1 MIARRLSR
9 ALPVVAGLVLAAGW
23 FAPAPFGAAL
33 NGVALA
39 QDKDKPAV
47 QPPKP
52 ALKPPV
58 FLDPIPAKEALT
70 KFKLPEGFKISL
82 FAAEPD
88 VVQPIAFTIDDRGRL
103 WVVENLSYPTW
114 KETGSDRIS
123 IFEDTNNDGTFDKK
137 KVFWDKGRYATGV
150 LLGFGGVF
158 VCDAPDL
165 LFIPDKN
172 GDDVPD
178 GPPEVLLTGW
188 STKGKHN
195 VLNALKWG
203 PDGWLYGCNGITA
216 PSKVGTPGTP
226 EDKRVEINCGVWRW
240 HPTKKIFDVVAH
252 GTTNPWGLDFDEYGQ
267 MFITNCVIK
276 HLFHVVPGGHYE
288 RMFGNDVNPYSYGLM
303 QGCADHIHWAEG
315 TKWTDSRG
323 GKGDHDAPGGG
334 HAHAGLMLY
343 YGDNWPSE
351 YRGRAF
357 MCNIHGNRVNQD
369 ILERKGS
376 GYVAKHARDFAFAN
390 DVFFRGLEMQY
401 GPDGGVYITD
411 WCDTGECHDYDT
423 ADIRN
428 GRIYKITFGE
438 KKQAQFDFK
447 NATVEQHIAFQ
458 KHSNEWVVRQS
469 RRALQERA
477 ATLTPDSR
485 MALAD
490 ALFKACFTRD
500 AKHRLRLIWAHF
512 AVTGDVTQMDGSRNW
527 LSDQSE
533 HIRAWEVRL
542 QHETDSHYGMKKR
555 LLAMVAEED
564 RSPLVRLHVA
574 STLQRIK
581 FEDRWP
587 IAEALLAHAEDAD
600 DANIPLM
607 IWYGIE
613 PIVAAD
619 KEKAIALAAKAKIPL
634 VRQFI
639 AKRIAAGAEAPK
651 KEEKK

>member
-323 GKGDHDAPGGG
+323 GKGAADPGLTLL
-334 HAHAGLMLY
+334 ASWTVAL
-343 YGDNWPSE
+343 
-351 YRGRAF
+351 RARPAEEKT
-357 MCNIHGNRVNQD
+357 MS
-369 ILERKGS
+369 GS
-376 GYVAKHARDFAFAN
+376 DLARDLDLALSRQALHELLTAYCRGVDRADAALLASCFHDDAVVVTGTLNGPAREFVPGMTALLRQN
-390 DVFFRGLEMQY
+390 VKRVFHS
-401 GPDGGVYITD
+401 V
-411 WCDTGECHDYDT
+411 
-423 ADIRN
+423 
-428 GRIYKITFGE
+428 
-438 KKQAQFDFK
+438 
-447 NATVEQHIAFQ
+447 
-458 KHSNEWVVRQS
+458 SNEWFQIAGDRAVGESYAIAVGTVSENGTDVDSLVGGRYLDRFE
-469 RRALQERA
+469 RRAGVW
-477 ATLTPDSR
+477 
-485 MALAD
+485 
-490 ALFKACFTRD
+490 K
-500 AKHRLRLIWAHF
+500 
-512 AVTGDVTQMDGSRNW
+512 
-527 LSDQSE
+527 
-533 HIRAWEVRL
+533 
-542 QHETDSHYGMKKR
+542 
-555 LLAMVAEED
+555 
-564 RSPLVRLHVA
+564 
-574 STLQRIK
+574 
-581 FEDRWP
+581 
-587 IAEALLAHAEDAD
+587 IAERVFVQDWNMRQPSTAAFDEAFYAGLKLRGC
-600 DANIPLM
+600 
-607 IWYGIE
+607 YGPSDPVYAFWRE
-613 PIVAAD
+613 
-619 KEKAIALAAKAKIPL
+619 
-634 VRQFI
+634 
-639 AKRIAAGAEAPK
+639 
-651 KEEKK
+651 

>member
-23 FAPAPFGAAL
+23 LAPAPFGAAL
-33 NGVALA
+33 NGVAHA
-39 QDKDKPAV
+39 QDKDKPAA
-47 QPPKP
+47 QPAPKP
-52 ALKPPV
+52 APRPPV
-58 FLDPIPAKEALT
+58 FLDPIPAKEAVT

-114 KETGSDRIS
+114 KETGGDRIT
-123 IFEDTNNDGTFDKK
+123 IFEDTDNDGTFDKK
-137 KVFWDKGRYATGV
+137 KIFWDKGRYTTGV

-216 PSKVGTPGTP
+216 PSMVGKPETP
-226 EDKRVEINCGVWRW
+226 EKERVEINCGVWRW
-240 HPTKKIFDVVAH
+240 HPTTKSFEVVAH

-276 HLFHVVPGGHYE
+276 HMFHIVPGGHYE
-288 RMFGNDVNPYSYGLM
+288 RMFGNDVNPHSYGLM
-303 QGCADHIHWAEG
+303 QSCADHIHWAEG

-323 GKGDHDAPGGG
+323 GKGDHDGPGGG
-334 HAHAGLMLY
+334 HAHAGLMIY

-369 ILERKGS
+369 ILERKSS

-423 ADIRN
+423 ADVRN
-428 GRIYKITFGE
+428 GRIYKITYGDV
-438 KKQAQFDFK
+438 KKSG
-447 NATVEQHIAFQ
+447 Q
-458 KHSNEWVVRQS
+458 KRLREMDDVALVGLLKHKNEWFARNARLV
-469 RRALQERA
+469 LQERGH
-477 ATLTPDSR
+477 DVNSR
-485 MALAD
+485 DAIFGLIGLFRDRDELVTTRLRALWALHAIDRAD
-490 ALFKACFTRD
+490 AD
-500 AKHRLRLIWAHF
+500 AIF
-512 AVTGDVTQMDGSRNW
+512 GMDDENE
-527 LSDQSE
+527 L
-533 HIRAWEVRL
+533 IRAWCVRL
-542 QHETDSHYGMKKR
+542 RHGDP
-555 LLAMVAEED
+555 D
-564 RSPLVRLHVA
+564 RFSNPTKIIQMARNEKSALVRLELA
-574 STLQRIK
+574 SVLQRLD
-581 FEDRWP
+581 EWRWP
-587 IAEALLAHAEDAD
+587 IAEALLAHEEDAND
-600 DANIPLM
+600 PNIPLM

-613 PIVAAD
+613 PAVAAD

-639 AKRIAAGAEAPK
+639 AKRIAVGAEVPK